1 MTSRSRYRT
10 YPPCDY
16 KYIRQIGPDSFEAR
30 LRFLNHRRNRNNE
43 NLSLGSYPSARAAWG
58 AAIATIKQIDPRLP
72 HTMETLYRAA
82 LAAMAAGHVRPD
94 LLPKYVRRLPCGK
107 MIGRIR
113 CRSGE
118 VLYTG
123 EYDDPILAHRE
134 AIVLIQ
140 RCVSLAA

>member
-1 MTSRSRYRT
+1 MTSRSRHRT

-16 KYIRQIGPDSFEAR
+16 KYVRQIGPDSFEAR

-43 NLSLGSYPSARAAWG
+43 NLSLGIYPSARAAWG
-58 AAIATIKQIDPRLP
+58 AAIATIKHIDPRLP

-82 LAAMAAGHVRPD
+82 LAAMAAGHVRSD

-107 MIGRIR
+107 LIGRIR
-113 CRSGE
+113 CHSGE
-118 VLYTG
+118 VLFTS
-123 EYDDPILAHRE
+123 ELDDPIEAHRE
-134 AIVLIQ
+134 AIALKQ